1 MTDLTD
7 HEKLEA
13 IARAFDSYSSSVVD
27 GNELL
32 LQIQR
37 IMHDEPFDEDD

>member
-1 MTDLTD
+1 MDD
-7 HEKLEA
+7 KEKLEA

>member
-13 IARAFDSYSSSVVD
+13 IGRAFDSYSSSVVD
-27 GNELL
+27 GNGLL

>member
-13 IARAFDSYSSSVVD
+13 IQRVLDSWDYD
-27 GNELL
+27 AHAPYMNTIRKILN
-32 LQIQR
+32 
-37 IMHDEPFDEDD
+37 DEPFDEDE

>member
-13 IARAFDSYSSSVVD
+13 IGRVLDSWDYGAHQSHST
-27 GNELL
+27 
-32 LQIQR
+32 IQK
-37 IMHDEPFDEDD
+37 ILNDEPFDEDE